1 MTRHSPA
8 QQLTE
13 ARQIA
18 KDHGM
23 VLFEKPIEPGKTS
36 YIVYRKLPDGRKTF
50 LGKRGTPEGVRAYVA
65 RLANFH

>member
-18 KDHGM
+18 RDHR
-23 VLFEKPIEPGKTS
+23 LLLIEKPVEPGKTS
-36 YIVYRKLPDGRKTF
+36 YIVYRPLPNGRKTF
-50 LGKRGTPEGVRAYVA
+50 LGKRGTPEGIRAYVA
-65 RLANFH
+65 RLTNFR

>member
-13 ARQIA
+13 ARKIA
-18 KDHGM
+18 KDHGL

-36 YIVYRKLPDGRKTF
+36 YLVYRLLPDGRKTF
-50 LGKRGTPEGVRAYVA
+50 LGKRGTPETVRAYIAKLA
-65 RLANFH
+65 RLH